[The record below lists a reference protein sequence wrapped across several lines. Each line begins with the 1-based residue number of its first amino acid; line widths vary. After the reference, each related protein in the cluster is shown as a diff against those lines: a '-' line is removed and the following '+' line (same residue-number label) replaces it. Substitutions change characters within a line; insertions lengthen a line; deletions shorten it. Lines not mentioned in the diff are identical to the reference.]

1 MCMVDRK
8 KLATRRIA
16 WLKRRISKK
25 CISKFATHR
34 IAFRTASRRIFI
46 TFSSQNDRA
55 FFAMNRDFQIVASH
69 LHLKKISKTSQNHH
83 KKIAKKSPK
92 SRIIIIIMFH
102 IASRLRNVAH

>member
-1 MCMVDRK
+1 MVDRK
-8 KLATRRIA
+8 KLATRRIT
-16 WLKRRISKK
+16 WLKHRISKK
-25 CISKFATHR
+25 SISKFATLSYDR

-46 TFSSQNDRA
+46 TLSSQNDRA

-92 SRIIIIIMFH
+92 SRQKV
-102 IASRLRNVAH
+102 ALSLLSRLRNVAH